1 MEQPA
6 TEVTSLSLCF
16 FIGSA
21 SDLRGFFLVLRHGL
35 SAAWRG
41 YTFHKGVTSTSSSLY
56 LERPSTVIISEKK
69 KLEMKPRR
77 AARETVKIVEK
88 SVGVY
93 RCPAQT

>member
-6 TEVTSLSLCF
+6 TEVTSLSLCL
-16 FIGSA
+16 FIGFA
-21 SDLRGFFLVLRHGL
+21 SDLRGFFLVLRHGFT
-35 SAAWRG
+35 S
-41 YTFHKGVTSTSSSLY
+41 HKGVTSTSSSLY
-56 LERPSTVIISEKK
+56 LECPSTVIISEKK

-77 AARETVKIVEK
+77 ATRETVKIVEK